1 MSNTGPNVVATFDST
16 LDNNGKLNI
25 TTSTDESLRINI
37 DASDKLNLSLKDD
50 SKLNIDVD
58 ANESLN
64 IDLGAIFS
72 TTGSCKVL
80 YNTTAYWNS
89 RPQLIA
95 AKGYLYVY
103 SDWKTDTSGRKI
115 AGIKVGDGLAYL
127 IDMPFTD
134 QIWADHV
141 SDVVRHIT
149 QAERVFWNNKVR
161 CYYNGA
167 AEAVIFT
174 TQ

>member
-1 MSNTGPNVVATFDST
+1 MSGPNIVATIDATFENNSELNATFDS
-16 LDNNGKLNI
+16 N
-25 TTSTDESLRINI
+25 E
-37 DASDKLNLSLKDD
+37 NLS
-50 SKLNIDVD
+50 IDF
-58 ANESLN
+58 
-64 IDLGAIFS
+64 GAIFS
-72 TTGSCKVL
+72 GGECRVL
-80 YNTTAYWNS
+80 YTTTAYWNS
-89 RPQLIA
+89 QPQLIA

-103 SDWKTDTSGRKI
+103 SDWKVDTQGRKI

-141 SDVVRHIT
+141 DDVVRHIT
-149 QAERVFWNNKVR
+149 QAEREFWNNKVR

-174 TQ
+174 TN